1 MEVFMV
7 KMTEEHMWSGLY
19 IINYTQPMAKLCVG
33 LMQAWMILELSLR
46 MRHFTLTAF
55 IEKAAD

>member
-1 MEVFMV
+1 MAFLAITFREIMEVFMV

-33 LMQAWMILELSLR
+33 LM
-46 MRHFTLTAF
+46 
-55 IEKAAD
+55 